1 MLVELPSLTPL
12 VMPEADA
19 IDGAELV
26 AFSRHALWVVAHGGR
41 SLTCLEPP
49 E

>member
-1 MLVELPSLTPL
+1 MGLGPVEDPG
-12 VMPEADA
+12 DA
-19 IDGAELV
+19 GAELV